1 MMAQQ
6 KALPLIERLPPVRG
20 RLTANAPLSAI
31 TWFRVGGPAEVLF
44 RPEDREDLLAFLA
57 GKPRDVPVTV
67 IGVGSNLLVRDGG
80 IPGVVLRLARGFAEI
95 RVEGE
100 EVEAGAAALDV
111 NVAKVAADAGL
122 AGLEFLVGVP
132 GTIGG
137 AARMN
142 AGAYGSELKDVL
154 LWVEAADGQGR
165 VHRLTPAELQLGY
178 RSSGLPADWVVLKA
192 RLQAR
197 AGEPAEI
204 QARMAEIT
212 AQRGATQPVRS
223 RTGGS
228 TFANPPGARAWEL
241 IDAAGCRG
249 LRLGGAQVSELHCNF
264 LINTGTATA
273 ADLEALGEEVRRRVK
288 RVCGIKLRWEIKVIG
303 LPANGLPGGGAA

>member
-6 KALPLIERLPPVRG
+6 KVIPLIERLSPVRG
-20 RLTANAPLSAI
+20 RLSVEAPLSTI

-44 RPEDREDLLAFLA
+44 RPEDRADLLAFLA
-57 GKPRDVPVTV
+57 AKPPEVPVTV

-80 IPGVVLRLARGFAEI
+80 IAGVVLRLARGFAEI
-95 RVEGE
+95 LVEGE

-122 AGLEFLVGVP
+122 GGLEFLVGVP

-154 LWVEAADGQGR
+154 VWVEAADARGG

-192 RLQAR
+192 RLR
-197 AGEPAEI
+197 GRPAELSDI
-204 QARMAEIT
+204 QARMAAISE
-212 AQRGATQPVRS
+212 QRGATQPVRS

-249 LRLGGAQVSELHCNF
+249 LRIGGAQVSELHCNF
-264 LINTGTATA
+264 LINTGSATA

-288 RVCGIKLRWEIKVIG
+288 RVTGIKLRWEIKVIG
-303 LPANGLPGGGAA
+303 QPLAGGIA